1 MVIINKDKIEII
13 EFAGP
18 QNKNEWHRKR
28 GAEACVC
35 WLGEVCGR
43 VPPCHRPT
51 CSRFQLTLHRLSS
64 SSSSSSFSSLFI
76 RLLILCILSFPS
88 SRFCFALVFAHWR
101 ATRDWQSNPFVSHLS
116 SWVLLDSAWASFL
129 FEPVSS
135 YFYFFFFFW
144 EKKNSSI
151 LLYFILL
158 FVLPGVQ
165 SLARRPLSAVPQHRP
180 FVLLLLLL
188 LLPTSLELSPS
199 FAPTLQESSY
209 SR

>member
-1 MVIINKDKIEII
+1 M
-13 EFAGP
+13 
-18 QNKNEWHRKR
+18 
-28 GAEACVC
+28 C

-135 YFYFFFFFW
+135 YFYFFFFLR
-144 EKKNSSI
+144 KKKFFYIIVFYFTICFAWCAIARPKASVGSSPASTLRSTTTTTAAADFLGAISFICSDASGI
-151 LLYFILL
+151 LLLSVID
-158 FVLPGVQ
+158 VLHCV
-165 SLARRPLSAVPQHRP
+165 
-180 FVLLLLLL
+180 
-188 LLPTSLELSPS
+188 
-199 FAPTLQESSY
+199 
-209 SR
+209 